1 MLPVEFSTL
10 LAFAVTAG
18 AIVLS
23 PGPDTLLILRYT
35 LSGGVRAG
43 VATVIGVQLGL
54 LVHTA
59 LAVLGISLV
68 IAGSPILFKLV
79 AVAGAL
85 YLAWLGIQGLLGEVL
100 KLDTGG
106 APRAI
111 RPWQAGRHAVL
122 TNLLNPK
129 VIVLFLALFPNFLE
143 TARDDIPAQLVT
155 LSAVLILINVAWQ
168 LPMAFLAEVMRRW
181 LDRPAVQR
189 TVSVASGLILI
200 GFAVLMVLEHVIG
213 GVGIEVLP

>member
-1 MLPVEFSTL
+1 MLPVDAPTL

-18 AIVLS
+18 AVVLS

-35 LSGGVRAG
+35 LAGGARAG
-43 VATVIGVQLGL
+43 IATVIGVQLGL
-54 LVHTA
+54 LVHTG

-68 IAGSPILFKLV
+68 IASSPLLFKLV

-100 KLDTGG
+100 RLQG
-106 APRAI
+106 AAGPAI
-111 RPWQAGRHAVL
+111 GPWRAGRHAVL

-129 VIVLFLALFPNFLE
+129 VIVLFLALFPNFLD
-143 TARDDIPAQLVT
+143 TAGRDDIPAQLVT
-155 LSAVLILINVAWQ
+155 LSAVLIAINVAWQ
-168 LPMAFLAEVMRRW
+168 LPMAFLAEAMRRW

-189 TVSVASGLILI
+189 TVSVGSGLVLL
-200 GFAVLMVLEHVIG
+200 GFAGLMVLEHVIG
-213 GVGIEVLP
+213 GAGLAVLP